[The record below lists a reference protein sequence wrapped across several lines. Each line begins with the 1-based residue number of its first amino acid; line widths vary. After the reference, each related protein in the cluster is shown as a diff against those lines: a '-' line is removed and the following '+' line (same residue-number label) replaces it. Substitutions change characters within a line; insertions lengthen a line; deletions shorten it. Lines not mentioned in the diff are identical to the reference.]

1 VTRLHGLGLTIVL
14 ALALVGAEVGAPR
27 PPVRS
32 LAASPPASDAGVTG
46 ARPAALTFDV
56 DDPLAPQQWYIERT
70 RALSKWAEPPSL
82 APVRVA
88 VIDSGIDLGH
98 PELAGR
104 VAAARS
110 FVSAPVKDTEGH
122 GTIVSGVIA
131 AQPGNAAGIAGLA
144 PSAELIVAK
153 VVRSDRSI
161 GVREE
166 ARAIRWAVDQG
177 ARVINMS
184 LGGIRDPGKPS
195 RDTFS
200 AVEAE
205 AVRYAVRKGVLVVA
219 AVGNGDQAPKQPWPY
234 ASYPAALPH
243 VLGVS
248 AVDQDGTS
256 PGFSNRD
263 PIYNDI
269 AAPGVDILSTFPR
282 SLTAR
287 RPECVEQG
295 FTLCGTDEFTAPEGT
310 SFAAP
315 IVTAMAANLIAT
327 RPGLRPEQVSALLQ
341 RSAVDATPTTGCGL
355 CVPGRDA
362 LTGWGVV
369 DGEAALTAL
378 EGEVPPPDSLE
389 PNDDAGGQARRL
401 FFAPGRTGRTVD
413 ATLDYWDDE
422 DDVYAV
428 RLARGQRLF
437 ASLSARKGGLVL
449 ALWRPETTSVDDLGR
464 QDLRV
469 RLANTPGPRER
480 LSWTA
485 DEPGWH
491 FLQVRLPSRTGPFPY
506 RLSVVRPG

>member
-1 VTRLHGLGLTIVL
+1 MTRLPALGLVTIL
-14 ALALVGAEVGAPR
+14 ALTLVGAALSGPR
-27 PPVRS
+27 APVRS
-32 LAASPPASDAGVTG
+32 LEAVAKSPRAPAVR
-46 ARPAALTFDV
+46 ARPAIPSLVV
-56 DDPLAPQQWYIERT
+56 DDPLAPQQWYLDRT
-70 RALSKWAEPPSL
+70 RALSKWVQPPSL

-88 VIDSGIDLGH
+88 VIDSGVDLGH

-104 VAAARS
+104 VVAARS
-110 FVSAPVKDTEGH
+110 FVAAPVRDTEGH

-131 AQPGNAAGIAGLA
+131 ARLGNAVGIAGLA

-161 GVREE
+161 GVGEE
-166 ARAIRWAVDQG
+166 ARAIRWVVDQG

-184 LGGIRDPGKPS
+184 LGGIRDPSKPS

-200 AVEAE
+200 EVEAE
-205 AVRYAVRKGVLVVA
+205 AIRYAVRKGVLVVA
-219 AVGNGDQAPKQPWPY
+219 AVGNGDQAPRQPWPY

-248 AVDQDGTS
+248 AVDQVGSS

-263 PIYNDI
+263 PIFNDI

-315 IVTAMAANLIAT
+315 IVAAIAVNLIAT
-327 RPGLRPEQVSALLQ
+327 RPGLRPEQVSAILQ
-341 RSAVDATPTTGCGL
+341 RSARDATPGTGCGL

-378 EGEVPPPDSLE
+378 GGELPPPDSLE

-401 FFAPGRTGRTVD
+401 FFAPGRTGRTVE
-413 ATLDYWDDE
+413 ATVDYWDDE

-428 RLARGQRLF
+428 RLSRGQRVF
-437 ASLSARKGGLVL
+437 VSLSAKKGGLVL

-480 LSWTA
+480 LAWTA
-485 DEPGWH
+485 DEAGWH
-491 FLQVRLPSRTGPFPY
+491 FIQVRLPSRTGPFPY
-506 RLSVVRPG
+506 RLAVVRPR

>member
-1 VTRLHGLGLTIVL
+1 MTRLHGLGLTLVL
-14 ALALVGAEVGAPR
+14 VLALVGAKVGTPQPQA
-27 PPVRS
+27 RS
-32 LAASPPASDAGVTG
+32 LAAIPPAPDARGAR
-46 ARPAALTFDV
+46 ARPAALSFDV
-56 DDPLAPQQWYIERT
+56 DDPLAPQQWYLERT
-70 RALSKWAEPPSL
+70 RALSKWVVPPSL

-88 VIDSGIDLGH
+88 VIDSGLDLGH

-104 VAAARS
+104 VVAARS
-110 FVSAPVKDTEGH
+110 FVAAPVKDTEGH

-131 AQPGNAAGIAGLA
+131 ARSQNAAGIAGLA

-161 GVREE
+161 RVREE

-184 LGGIRDPGKPS
+184 LGGVRDPGKPS

-200 AVEAE
+200 EAE
-205 AVRYAVRKGVLVVA
+205 ADAIRYAVRNGVLVVA
-219 AVGNGDQAPKQPWPY
+219 AVGNGDQAPRQPWPY

-248 AVDQDGTS
+248 AVDLDGAS

-263 PIYNDI
+263 PIYNDL

-295 FTLCGTDEFTAPEGT
+295 FTLCATDEFTAPEGT

-315 IVTAMAANLIAT
+315 IVTALAANLIAT
-327 RPGLRPEQVSALLQ
+327 RPSLRPEQVSVLLQ
-341 RSAVDATPTTGCGL
+341 RSAVDATPATGCGL

-378 EGEVPPPDSLE
+378 EREVPPADSLE
-389 PNDDAGGQARRL
+389 PNDDAGGRAWRL
-401 FFAPGRTGRTVD
+401 FFAPGRTGRTID

-437 ASLSARKGGLVL
+437 AALSAKKGGLVL
-449 ALWRPETTSVDDLGR
+449 ALWRPATVSVDDLGR
-464 QDLRV
+464 QELRV

-480 LSWTA
+480 LAWTA
-485 DEPGWH
+485 DEPGWY
-491 FLQVRLPSRTGPFPY
+491 FLHVRLPSRTGPFPY
-506 RLSVVRPG
+506 RLSVVRPR